1 MTTATELKNGVDEY
15 AELVPEDVREVM
27 TRLEAID
34 AEIMKGAVSE
44 RFVPKLRL
52 QQLLLETTAL
62 HSFFAS
68 RYHKW
73 KAILDNRE
81 VEAYIELKRN
91 ILASGSKF
99 VSAPAEREAAY
110 ETRPVRYLVG
120 IYEGNLERCAQ
131 YVNTTK
137 KLLETLETERQN
149 S

>member
-1 MTTATELKNGVDEY
+1 MSVELKNGTDEY
-15 AELVPEDVREVM
+15 TELVPEDAKEVIA
-27 TRLEAID
+27 RLETIDTELMRGAI
-34 AEIMKGAVSE
+34 SE

-62 HSFFAS
+62 HSFFAN
-68 RYHKW
+68 RYFKW

-91 ILASGSKF
+91 ILAGGNKF

-110 ETRPVRYLVG
+110 EVRPVRYLVG
-120 IYEGNLERCAQ
+120 VYEGNLKRCEQ
-131 YVNTTK
+131 YVNSMK
-137 KLLETLETERQN
+137 KLLETFESEKQK

>member
-1 MTTATELKNGVDEY
+1 MQAELKNGTDENLNLIPQEV
-15 AELVPEDVREVM
+15 AEVIL
-27 TRLEAID
+27 RLETID
-34 AEIMKGAVSE
+34 SEIMKGAVSE

-81 VEAYIELKRN
+81 VEAYIELKRS
-91 ILASGSKF
+91 ILASGNKF

-110 ETRPVRYLVG
+110 EARPVRYLVG
-120 IYEGNLERCAQ
+120 VYEGNLKRCEQ
-131 YVNTTK
+131 YVNTCK
-137 KLLETLETERQN
+137 KLLETLDEERNN